1 MTVDPAIVLAVIG
14 FLGTA
19 LGAAGRLIYK
29 DMRRDIEAW
38 KLLAQESERDI
49 ARLTARIESDLAIR
63 VPPVVDRPPGPGT
76 TPP

>member
-19 LGAAGRLIYK
+19 LGAAGRLIYM

-49 ARLTARIESDLAIR
+49 ARLTARIEADLAIR
-63 VPPVVDRPPGPGT
+63 VPPPGAGPP
-76 TPP
+76 